1 MSIQDKRLAFPL
13 SVPTLPI
20 EGQTELFPVR
30 RIWCV
35 GQNYA
40 AHSREM
46 GSNPDRDPP
55 FFFSK
60 PADAVTQ
67 AETLAFPPQTDN
79 LHPEVE
85 LVVAIGAKG
94 TNLTPADAEH
104 IIYGYAVG
112 LDMTRRDIQAIAKKT
127 GRPWSLAKGFDESCP
142 ISSIRQKSDVPNIAN
157 SEITLKVNGEIRQS
171 GKISDMIW
179 SIQEIISYLSKS
191 VTLSAGDLIMTGT
204 PAGVSRIVSGDK
216 LEACCE
222 NIGTLSLSYQ

>member
-1 MSIQDKRLAFPL
+1 MSVQDERLAFPL

-67 AETLAFPPQTDN
+67 AGTLAFPPQTDN

-94 TNLTPADAEH
+94 TNLTPDEAEH

-127 GRPWSLAKGFDESCP
+127 GRPWSLAKGFDKSCP
-142 ISSIRQKSDVPNIAN
+142 ISSIRRKSDVPNIAN
-157 SEITLKVNGEIRQS
+157 SEITLKVNGETRQS

-222 NIGTLSLSYQ
+222 NIGTLTLSYQ